1 MLKKSLYMKNIL
13 KIRKTYFSKKENE
26 KLNLNLPNDFE
37 IEFNKS
43 IFSKINRVTSNT
55 DLQNS
60 IKSIYIFK
68 DSLIPNKKKD
78 PIFAKLIKKSYYYLF
93 LSKIAKLSMP
103 YFMKNAINSIT
114 ITFNPYFSMFCIL
127 GYSTSSI
134 LMTYW
139 EGLRILENSK
149 VNQTVWYKLSMKT
162 YKKLLELDL

>member
-1 MLKKSLYMKNIL
+1 MLKKGLYLKNIL
-13 KIRKTYFSKKENE
+13 KHRRIKFSKNEE
-26 KLNLNLPNDFE
+26 KLNLNIPNEFE
-37 IEFNKS
+37 IDYNKS
-43 IFSKINRVTSNT
+43 IFSKIKRISSNK
-55 DLQNS
+55 DLENT

-103 YFMKNAINSIT
+103 YFMKNAINSVT
-114 ITFNPYFSMFCIL
+114 ISFNPYYSMGCIL
-127 GYSTSSI
+127 AYSISSI
-134 LMTYW
+134 LMTYF
-139 EGLRILENSK
+139 EGLRTLENSK